1 MKNVSIHMVLLCAA
15 ALVSGCAGYTWGT
28 SVPEEFRTVAV
39 PVFENLTEVS
49 EMGPIV
55 TQYTLRE
62 FQREGSF
69 KVVRS
74 ADAAIEVQGVV
85 RRASRAVASYDRTG
99 ALRANEYRYIVS
111 ADVTFVDKRNGKV
124 LLERKGITGET
135 TFLTQNDL
143 LTGQKNAAARIA
155 QDIARQVV
163 NEAVALPF
171 KRSARRSGK
180 GTGAVEGVQK

>member
-1 MKNVSIHMVLLCAA
+1 MRTVVLGL
-15 ALVSGCAGYTWGT
+15 ALGAVALFSGCASYTWGT
-28 SVPEEFRTVAV
+28 SVPEEYRTVAV

-49 EMGPIV
+49 EMGPTV

-69 KVVRS
+69 KVVRP
-74 ADAAIEVQGVV
+74 ADAAIEVQGVIKKMT
-85 RRASRAVASYDRTG
+85 RHGIAYDRARGMRAS
-99 ALRANEYRYIVS
+99 EYRYEIL
-111 ADVTFVDKRNGKV
+111 ADVAFVDRRKGKV
-124 LLERKGITGET
+124 LLERKGLKGET

-155 QDIARQVV
+155 QDLARQIV
-163 NEAVALPF
+163 NEALALPL
-171 KRSARRSGK
+171 RGNVK

>member
-1 MKNVSIHMVLLCAA
+1 MRTAIWIMALGAGALL
-15 ALVSGCAGYTWGT
+15 SGCADYSWGT
-28 SVPEEFRTVAV
+28 NVPEEYRTVAV

-49 EMGPIV
+49 EMGPTV

-69 KVVRS
+69 RIVRPD
-74 ADAAIEVQGVV
+74 DAALEVQGVI
-85 RRASRAVASYDRTG
+85 RKMTRLGISYDRARG
-99 ALRANEYRYIVS
+99 MRASEYRYEIL
-111 ADVTFVDKRNGKV
+111 ADVTFVDRRNGKV
-124 LLERKGITGET
+124 LLERKGLRGET

-155 QDIARQVV
+155 QDLARQIV
-163 NEAVALPF
+163 NEALALPL
-171 KRSARRSGK
+171 KSDGR

>member
-1 MKNVSIHMVLLCAA
+1 MRTVVLGLALGSIALL
-15 ALVSGCAGYTWGT
+15 SGCAGYTWGT
-28 SVPEEFRTVAV
+28 SVPEEYRTVAV

-49 EMGPIV
+49 EMGPTI

-69 KVVRS
+69 KVVRPD
-74 ADAAIEVQGVV
+74 DAAIEVQGVI
-85 RRASRAVASYDRTG
+85 RKMTRLGIAYDRARGMRAS
-99 ALRANEYRYIVS
+99 EYRYEILV
-111 ADVTFVDKRNGKV
+111 DVTFVDRRKGKV
-124 LLERKGITGET
+124 LLESKGLQGET

-155 QDIARQVV
+155 QDLACQIV
-163 NEAVALPF
+163 NEALALPL
-171 KRSARRSGK
+171 KGNGK

>member
-1 MKNVSIHMVLLCAA
+1 MRTVVLGLALGSIALL
-15 ALVSGCAGYTWGT
+15 SGCAGYTWGT
-28 SVPEEFRTVAV
+28 SVPEEYRTVAV

-49 EMGPIV
+49 EMGPTI

-69 KVVRS
+69 KVVRPD
-74 ADAAIEVQGVV
+74 DAAIEVQGVI
-85 RRASRAVASYDRTG
+85 RKMTRLGIAYDRARGMRAS
-99 ALRANEYRYIVS
+99 EYRYEILV
-111 ADVTFVDKRNGKV
+111 DVTFVDRRKGKV
-124 LLERKGITGET
+124 LLERKGLQGET

-155 QDIARQVV
+155 QDLARQIV
-163 NEAVALPF
+163 NEAL
-171 KRSARRSGK
+171 ARPLKGDGK

>member
-1 MKNVSIHMVLLCAA
+1 MRTVVLGLALGSIALL
-15 ALVSGCAGYTWGT
+15 SGCAGYTWGT
-28 SVPEEFRTVAV
+28 SVPEEYRTVAV

-49 EMGPIV
+49 EMGPTI

-69 KVVRS
+69 KVVRPD
-74 ADAAIEVQGVV
+74 DAAIEVQGVI
-85 RRASRAVASYDRTG
+85 RKMTRLGIAYDRARGMRAS
-99 ALRANEYRYIVS
+99 EYRYEIL
-111 ADVTFVDKRNGKV
+111 ADVTFVDKRKGKV
-124 LLERKGITGET
+124 LLDRKGLEGET

-155 QDIARQVV
+155 QDLARQIV
-163 NEAVALPF
+163 NEALALPL
-171 KRSARRSGK
+171 KGNGK